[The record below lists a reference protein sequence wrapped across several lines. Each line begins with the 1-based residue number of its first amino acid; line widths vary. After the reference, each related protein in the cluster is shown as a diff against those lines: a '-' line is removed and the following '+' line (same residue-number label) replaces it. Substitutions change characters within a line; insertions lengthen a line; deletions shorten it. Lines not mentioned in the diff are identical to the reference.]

1 MKNYMRYWRLIRY
14 YYLKKYNITESE
26 LDLLLYVYSE
36 KYFTVTDCQVFMQT
50 FSWSKTRFSILKSK
64 GFIDLHNHAHAN
76 SPAIWKIT
84 FKGKKLVAS
93 LYDKLEGGKI
103 SENYQFNRLF
113 LKQAGYAHKTYK
125 NAIRQMN
132 EEIRTGKFKDD

>member
-1 MKNYMRYWRLIRY
+1 
-14 YYLKKYNITESE
+14 
-26 LDLLLYVYSE
+26 
-36 KYFTVTDCQVFMQT
+36 MQT

-113 LKQAGYAHKTYK
+113 LKQAGYVHKTYK